1 MIRFLKGIVADLTA
15 EEVVLEVGGIGYA
28 IKVPSSVI
36 DSVRT
41 TGIEI
46 KLYTYMSV
54 KEDGVTLFGFL
65 AKDDL
70 DMFKKVISVSG
81 IGPKGGLGIISTLSA
96 DGVRLAVL
104 SNDAKAISK
113 APGIGAKTASK
124 LIIELKDK
132 IDIEDAFEQSKSA
145 STVATSS
152 VNIMNNEVTSDAIQ
166 ALIALGYSNSDVLKA
181 VRSIEIDES
190 TSTQDIIKAALRIIG
205 TF

>member
-1 MIRFLKGIVADLTA
+1 MIRFLKGIVADLTT

-36 DSVRT
+36 DNVRT
-41 TGIEI
+41 TGIEV

-65 AKDDL
+65 TKDDL

-132 IDIEDAFEQSKSA
+132 IDIEEAFEQSKSA
-145 STVATSS
+145 SASVVSG

-181 VRSIEIDES
+181 VRSIEIEES

>member
-1 MIRFLKGIVADLTA
+1 MIRFLKGIVADITID
-15 EEVVLEVGGIGYA
+15 EVVLEVSGIGYA

-36 DSVRT
+36 DNIRT
-41 TGIEI
+41 VGIEA

-65 AKDDL
+65 TKDDL
-70 DMFKKVISVSG
+70 DIFKKVISVSG

-104 SNDAKAISK
+104 SNDAKAIAK

-132 IDIEDAFEQSKSA
+132 IDLEEAFEKSKNASA
-145 STVATSS
+145 GVA
-152 VNIMNNEVTSDAIQ
+152 VNVMNNEVTSDAIQ

-181 VRSIEIDES
+181 VRSIDIDEN
-190 TSTQDIIKAALRIIG
+190 TSTQDIIKSALRIIG

>member
-152 VNIMNNEVTSDAIQ
+152 VNIMNNEVTADAIQ